1 MLLLA
6 RAVDDRTALNETNAR
21 KLYGPF
27 LRPMSHVLGSQP
39 MTEFGPGA
47 CTLATL
53 GASNVTGRQSTTDG
67 LLSSDLIRRIRH
79 QPPTGRGELTD
90 DPIAATLHGHVL
102 QIYRSAP
109 RLYLAGL
116 RSLLLATRHVS
127 TMNETSLVGI
137 ARPPPLW
144 EGRVF
149 RPMDFFTSVDSS
161 RIANERK
168 GRKEER
174 RKIVEFLLFFFKS
187 GFTYESYHTRDGER
201 YHTIEIL

>member
-79 QPPTGRGELTD
+79 QPPTGRDRTNRRSD
-90 DPIAATLHGHVL
+90 RGHVARP
-102 QIYRSAP
+102 RSSDLSICSAFVSRRPALAP
-109 RLYLAGL
+109 PRH
-116 RSLLLATRHVS
+116 ATRFYDERS
-127 TMNETSLVGI
+127 FT
-137 ARPPPLW
+137 R
-144 EGRVF
+144 RV
-149 RPMDFFTSVDSS
+149 
-161 RIANERK
+161 
-168 GRKEER
+168 
-174 RKIVEFLLFFFKS
+174 L
-187 GFTYESYHTRDGER
+187 
-201 YHTIEIL
+201 

>member
-90 DPIAATLHGHVL
+90 AILTIRSRPRCTATFFRFIDLLRVCIS
-102 QIYRSAP
+102 QACARSSSP
-109 RLYLAGL
+109 RDTFL
-116 RSLLLATRHVS
+116 R
-127 TMNETSLVGI
+127 
-137 ARPPPLW
+137 
-144 EGRVF
+144 
-149 RPMDFFTSVDSS
+149 
-161 RIANERK
+161 
-168 GRKEER
+168 
-174 RKIVEFLLFFFKS
+174 
-187 GFTYESYHTRDGER
+187 
-201 YHTIEIL
+201 

>member
-1 MLLLA
+1 MIIDRWDNRPTTFLKSFVLSSPLEGSPTILEDTPTHEDERTGPAARFPFPAAIYNRSQPLLGGCAKGWGGRLLLLA

-79 QPPTGRGELTD
+79 QPPTGE
-90 DPIAATLHGHVL
+90 
-102 QIYRSAP
+102 
-109 RLYLAGL
+109 
-116 RSLLLATRHVS
+116 
-127 TMNETSLVGI
+127 N
-137 ARPPPLW
+137 
-144 EGRVF
+144 
-149 RPMDFFTSVDSS
+149 
-161 RIANERK
+161 
-168 GRKEER
+168 
-174 RKIVEFLLFFFKS
+174 
-187 GFTYESYHTRDGER
+187 
-201 YHTIEIL
+201 

>member
-127 TMNETSLVGI
+127 TMIVHETSLIGI
-137 ARPPPLW
+137 ARPPSLW

-174 RKIVEFLLFFFKS
+174 RKIVEFLFFFQ
-187 GFTYESYHTRDGER
+187 
-201 YHTIEIL
+201 IEIYVRKLSHSGWREISYD